1 VRGLVNRARRQPPH
15 PPALRAGPSLS
26 RKGRGIIAALLLCLA
41 ALPVA
46 AQEYPA
52 RLVTLIVPYTP
63 GTGPDILART
73 LGQKLQ
79 ERWGQPVVVENKP
92 GASGNI
98 GTLAVAKSPPDGYT
112 LLITPN
118 TFATAPWLYE
128 KPQFDPIADFA
139 PVGKLA
145 IGRLALI
152 VNPKALDVKNLAEL
166 AAAARREPGKLNYAS
181 PGSGTPQHLVM
192 ELLKQRLGIDIVHV
206 PYKGSAGA
214 TTDVLA
220 GHVPMVVIGLHIALQ
235 HVAAGQVRII
245 AVSGRNEESP
255 AERALPTFDEQ
266 GVRGIEAD
274 LWYGVLAPA
283 KTPADVTAK
292 LNRDFSQAVVEA
304 EVRESLARQGLL
316 PTPTGPEEFATL
328 IRADLDKWRKVIAD
342 AGIKA
347 D

>member
-1 VRGLVNRARRQPPH
+1 MRR
-15 PPALRAGPSLS
+15 L
-26 RKGRGIIAALLLCLA
+26 AAAAFLCLVS
-41 ALPVA
+41 LA
-46 AQEYPA
+46 AQAEEFPA
-52 RLVTLIVPYTP
+52 RLVTLVVPYTP

-79 ERWGQPVVVENKP
+79 DRWKQPVVVENKP

-98 GTLAVAKSPPDGYT
+98 GTLAVAKAAPDGYT
-112 LLITPN
+112 LLVTPN

-128 KPQFDPIADFA
+128 KSQFDPVQDFA
-139 PVGKLA
+139 PVGKLG

-152 VNPKALDVKNLAEL
+152 VNPKALDVRDLAGL
-166 AAAARREPGKLNYAS
+166 AAEAKRQPGKLNYAS

-245 AVSGRNEESP
+245 AVSGRNDASP
-255 AERALPTFDEQ
+255 AERDLPTFAEQ
-266 GVRGIEAD
+266 GIKDIDAD
-274 LWYGVLAPA
+274 LWYGILAPA
-283 KTPADVTAK
+283 KAPADVIAR
-292 LNRDFSQAVVEA
+292 LNRDFSETVVLDD
-304 EVRESLARQGLL
+304 VRESLARQGVV
-316 PTPTGPEEFATL
+316 PDPTGPDAFAEL
-328 IRADLDKWRKVIAD
+328 IRADLQKWKKVIAD

>member
-1 VRGLVNRARRQPPH
+1 MRRLV
-15 PPALRAGPSLS
+15 
-26 RKGRGIIAALLLCLA
+26 AAAFLCLVS
-41 ALPVA
+41 LA
-46 AQEYPA
+46 AQAQEFPG
-52 RLVTLIVPYTP
+52 RLVTLVVPYTP

-79 ERWGQPVVVENKP
+79 DRWKQPVVVENKP

-98 GTLAVAKSPPDGYT
+98 GTLAVAKAAPDGYT
-112 LLITPN
+112 LLVTPN

-128 KPQFDPIADFA
+128 KPQFDPVQDFA
-139 PVGKLA
+139 PVGKLG

-152 VNPKALDVKNLAEL
+152 VNPKALDVKDLAGL
-166 AAAARREPGKLNYAS
+166 AAEAKRQPGKLNYAS

-245 AVSGRNEESP
+245 AVSGRNDASP
-255 AERALPTFDEQ
+255 AERDLPTFAEQ
-266 GVRGIEAD
+266 GIKDIDAD
-274 LWYGVLAPA
+274 LWYGILAPA
-283 KTPADVTAK
+283 KAPADVIAR
-292 LNRDFSQAVVEA
+292 LNRDFSETVVLDD
-304 EVRESLARQGLL
+304 VRESLARQGVL
-316 PTPTGPEEFATL
+316 PDPTGPEAFAEL
-328 IRADLDKWRKVIAD
+328 IRADLQKWKKVIAD

>member
-1 VRGLVNRARRQPPH
+1 MRFIL
-15 PPALRAGPSLS
+15 
-26 RKGRGIIAALLLCLA
+26 AALLCLA
-41 ALPVA
+41 ALPA
-46 AQEYPA
+46 ATEDYPS

-79 ERWGQPVVVENKP
+79 ERWKQPVVVENKP

-98 GTLAVAKSPPDGYT
+98 GTAAVAKAAPDGYT
-112 LLITPN
+112 LLVTPN
-118 TFATAPWLYE
+118 TFATAPWLYDSQ
-128 KPQFDPIADFA
+128 QFDPVQDFV

-145 IGRLALI
+145 IGRTALI
-152 VNPKALDVKNLAEL
+152 VNPKALDVKDLAGLVAE
-166 AAAARREPGKLNYAS
+166 AKRQPGKLNYAS

-192 ELLKQRLGIDIVHV
+192 ELLKQRLGVDIVHV

-245 AVSGRNEESP
+245 AVSGRNDASP
-255 AERALPTFDEQ
+255 AERSLPTFAEQ
-266 GVRGIEAD
+266 GVKDIDAD
-274 LWYGVLAPA
+274 LWYGILAPA
-283 KTPADVTAK
+283 KTPPEIVAK
-292 LNRDFSQAVVEA
+292 LSGDFSETVTEDD
-304 EVRESLARQGLL
+304 VRESLARQGLV
-316 PTPTGPEEFATL
+316 PDPTGPQPFAEL
-328 IRADLDKWRKVIAD
+328 IAADLQKWRKVIAE